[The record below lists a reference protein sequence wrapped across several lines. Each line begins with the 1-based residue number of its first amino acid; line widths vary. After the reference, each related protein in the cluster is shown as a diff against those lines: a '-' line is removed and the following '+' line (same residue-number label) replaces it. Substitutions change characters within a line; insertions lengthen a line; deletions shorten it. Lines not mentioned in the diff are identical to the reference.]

1 MFLYAYTSMERRNGR
16 MTRGSR
22 NQQTAR
28 AGEYFVAAEIN
39 HRGANAVTL
48 TGNVPHIDVL
58 AWNDQGDRRVNIQV
72 KTRRSGSWHTSV
84 RQGSRTEEKND
95 ETTFWIFVDL
105 SKQSPEYCVVPDWW
119 IRNDIHQAHEA
130 YLERH
135 GGQRPGNPDS
145 QHHGI
150 KLDRIVA
157 WKDRWGLLDI
167 FPRSGRTAELPY

>member
-1 MFLYAYTSMERRNGR
+1 

-28 AGEYFVAAEIN
+28 GGEYFVAAEIN

-48 TGNVPHIDVL
+48 TGNAPHIDVL
-58 AWNDQGDRRVNIQV
+58 AWDNQGTRRVNIQV
-72 KTRRSGSWHTSV
+72 KTRRSGSWHTSI
-84 RQGSRTEEKND
+84 REGGQSGENLD

-105 SKQSPEYCVVPDWW
+105 SKQAPDYYVVPDWW
-119 IRNDIHQAHEA
+119 IRNDIWKAHTA

-135 GGQRPGNPDS
+135 GGQRPGNPNS

-150 KLDRIVA
+150 RLDRIVE
-157 WKDRWGLLDI
+157 WKDRWDLLRI
-167 FPRSGRTAELPY
+167 FPADNQTTRRPS